1 MREVV
6 IVGAARTAIG
16 SYGGSLKSVTARI
29 LGATAIK
36 AALERAGLIKSFVK
50 LPLIRLN
57 DVQKNELYKIASS
70 CIKYNDI
77 FNISTKDGN
86 VIMMSEDD
94 YNNLIESLYLAG
106 VKGVYED
113 IESVLR
119 TPTSELSKDSP
130 WK

>member
-1 MREVV
+1 MNNLN
-6 IVGAARTAIG
+6 ISNAR
-16 SYGGSLKSVTARI
+16 
-29 LGATAIK
+29 
-36 AALERAGLIKSFVK
+36 
-50 LPLIRLN
+50 
-57 DVQKNELYKIASS
+57 NELYKIASS